1 MEDNKNNAPTQNDA
15 NSPIEKLT
23 IGQFLK
29 SKREKRNLT
38 IKHLS
43 QFTKINTTQ
52 LELLEKDLL
61 NKLPNRAY
69 VVGYV
74 KAYAKAL
81 SISQDEA
88 LKHLEHTYRI
98 QMPELPAAP
107 IKIETPEPIKAPTF
121 TDEKESRKI
130 PKEKI
135 ALLGVAGVMIAVT
148 SLTLFFKK
156 GNAPENEKVTSEI
169 EATATPALP
178 TPGAISTKIPVQTPT
193 MAPTIIATLLPT
205 LTPTRTPTA
214 TPTKSPTPTPVPTK
228 SPTVAPAQTT
238 SASEVKTPAQ
248 MPKINL
254 FPEIQLFKERDN
266 ASLLQ
271 RPAEMKSEMSS
282 AGKID
287 DRNADAVKEE
297 KKEDKKEDKKEE
309 KKEEKKEDKKDKKSS
324 FFKIRQPLYQV
335 TQNQEL
341 IDKIPANIKQVAT
354 GGDKQNVYIATGAG
368 RTWITYKVDK
378 EPIKQIFLKE
388 NASVLLSGSEV
399 RLFLGNANAATVYLN
414 NQPVDLLLKRGIK
427 NLVFPESSIQK
438 YSVPLFIFDEQGA
451 ISPSD
456 EYMKKKGLS
465 PL

>member
-1 MEDNKNNAPTQNDA
+1 MEDNKNNSPTQNDL
-15 NSPIEKLT
+15 NSSMDKLT
-23 IGQFLK
+23 IGQFLR

-38 IKHLS
+38 VKHLS

-61 NKLPNRAY
+61 SKLPNRAY

-81 SISQDEA
+81 SISQEEA

-107 IKIETPEPIKAPTF
+107 IKMEAPQAQAQPTPTPSYTE
-121 TDEKESRKI
+121 EKEERKI

-156 GNAPENEKVTSEI
+156 GNTPENEKVAPEI
-169 EATATPALP
+169 ESTATPALP
-178 TPGAISTKIPVQTPT
+178 TPNAVTTKIPVQTPT

-205 LTPTRTPTA
+205 ATA
-214 TPTKSPTPTPVPTK
+214 VPTK
-228 SPTVAPAQTT
+228 SLTQTPIPTKTPTAAPAQTT
-238 SASEVKTPAQ
+238 SASEVKTPAKVPQ
-248 MPKINL
+248 INL
-254 FPEIQLFKERDN
+254 FPDIQLFKERDN
-266 ASLLQ
+266 SSPLE
-271 RPAEMKSEMSS
+271 RPSEMKSNMNSS
-282 AGKID
+282 GKID
-287 DRNADAVKEE
+287 ERGVDAAKEE
-297 KKEDKKEDKKEE
+297 KKEETKEE

-324 FFKIRQPLYQV
+324 FFKIRQPLYQI
-335 TQNQEL
+335 THNQEL
-341 IDKIPANIKQVAT
+341 VDKIPSNIKQAT
-354 GGDKQNVYIATGAG
+354 TSGNKQNVYIATGTG

-378 EPIKQIFLKE
+378 EPVKQIFLKE
-388 NASVLLSGSEV
+388 NAGVLLSGSEV